1 MHVDFSYPWLIL
13 RVDLLL
19 EVVQVDP
26 ALRLFVKFG
35 AQPLLLVRQLLQP
48 DVIAAAG
55 FLRAAAGGELLLQ
68 LRQDRVDRLEL
79 PLLVIREL
87 QLLLPRPLRLRFF
100 GLFGLFRL
108 LFLRR
113 AALARP
119 VGPSCR

>member
-1 MHVDFSYPWLIL
+1 MLFQLPLAVL

-87 QLLLPRPLRLRFF
+87 QLLLPRPL
-100 GLFGLFRL
+100 
-108 LFLRR
+108 
-113 AALARP
+113 LARILP
-119 VGPSCR
+119 VNKVVFLALFSAPF